1 MDGFDRW
8 ASENGLPATA
18 QVDGDEV
25 VATHA
30 LLVETDRQDPCCF
43 RRALV
48 GYFASEQEAQAK
60 AADVY
65 WTAAF
70 RNVGGGMVVVPAA
83 EIGQVLR
90 NGHVRF
96 VSEGTVTER

>member
-1 MDGFDRW
+1 MDGFDAW
-8 ASENGLPATA
+8 ARENGLPPTV

-48 GYFASEQEAQAK
+48 GYFASEQEAKAQ

-65 WTAAF
+65 WTRMFA
-70 RNVGGGMVVVPAA
+70 NVGGGMVVVPAS

-90 NGHVRF
+90 NGHVRLA
-96 VSEGTVTER
+96 SEGRVS